1 MEALLQDIQ
10 QMLIARQQPHGN
22 QPQHGHGFISGG
34 PQYDGGHGSYGTTGG
49 GTGMGLPLLGGLAGG
64 LLLGDAL
71 NNYSGGEDFGR
82 GDFGGGD
89 FGGDLGGDFGGGN
102 FGGDFGGGDFG
113 GGDFGGGGCSGGKC
127 NFDGGSDFGGGY
139 GGF

>member
-10 QMLIARQQPHGN
+10 QMLIARQQPHSN

-34 PQYDGGHGSYGTTGG
+34 PQYDGGHGSYGTPGG

-71 NNYSGGEDFGR
+71 NNYSGS

-89 FGGDLGGDFGGGN
+89 FDGGD